1 MTSIYSRIRQRAA
14 FAQLARIF
22 ERSEAS
28 SRRALPIRKTGRGIH
43 VATPVRVIAEA
54 VETLQRL
61 DLLGEGRRPGHVI
74 DAGTG
79 DGRIPAVLA
88 AFDPSRLIYGI
99 EADPAPYA
107 EAVTNLHTLNARGL
121 LDSSQ
126 VHLLEADYRD
136 TTTYETRGISLHE
149 TGLIFNYPD
158 GNEHHLARF
167 VADHCGHDT
176 VLCLLTHNRTLEL
189 DELERWASHD
199 VSDPAGLRWRLSL
212 YSRASGQDRGQLQES
227 QDR

>member
-61 DLLGEGRRPGHVI
+61 GLLGEGRRPGHVI

-88 AFDPSRLIYGI
+88 AFDPSRLAYGI
-99 EADPAPYA
+99 EVDPALYA
-107 EAVTNLHTLNARGL
+107 EAV
-121 LDSSQ
+121 
-126 VHLLEADYRD
+126 
-136 TTTYETRGISLHE
+136 
-149 TGLIFNYPD
+149 
-158 GNEHHLARF
+158 
-167 VADHCGHDT
+167 
-176 VLCLLTHNRTLEL
+176 
-189 DELERWASHD
+189 
-199 VSDPAGLRWRLSL
+199 
-212 YSRASGQDRGQLQES
+212 
-227 QDR
+227 